1 MTDHRKT
8 FFAPRHMVEGDGH
21 SRLFKC
27 VGISRDMR
35 RRYPGGEEW
44 LAAALLIPKERVIRF
59 WLMAWPQWIGHRPQR
74 KNMQP
79 SVDLA
84 WLRGFYPEVKD
95 APLHQGPLLEEF
107 PTLRTL
113 GEDLPARITHIE
125 TARIAIDLRPFA
137 AWSKVKTELDRWETL
152 DKQEREALAEGV
164 AALDGISYSR
174 MFSDAAVR
182 RVPTFAQMLDSL
194 LDSDNTQ
201 VPSQPEA
208 PDTPSIPV
216 TEPGYEVSG
225 WKEVLADIAKYTQDS
240 IEAPPSGKLIDRIRS
255 DADRLSNWLTT
266 HEVAA
271 RANDRFRADLGDL
284 VGRLRQSARECELEW
299 LSDLRLDE
307 LEKRWLGW
315 FEIAR
320 PDDGS
325 NDDFSTFARRA
336 EELLADLEARHR
348 AKRALDDQL
357 ARLGTAAGRGTSPG
371 ERKAA
376 ILARGQ
382 LESQRTQCEAS
393 IAELEEVLEALV
405 PETRGDRRPEV
416 PAPIVG
422 DPTPGGEP
430 IDDLSIGEGAQPGVE
445 DSGEPATVA
454 VATPPVPN
462 VPEPEPPTLAPSGPM
477 APAGSGADTES
488 GELPAAFD
496 NATGE
501 LCRPVWDA
509 LRSDQH
515 ALAYQLASA
524 LAACHPGLKV
534 PPLPLLRAL
543 ALAGFVES
551 RHGECADELSA
562 AYADINPDDLVSG
575 PSDWRTALSFLLI
588 AATLKPCLIAPTS
601 GATGM
606 IEYAH
611 PHGAVHDL
619 RKAVV
624 DAGNALQ
631 GLNISQAS
639 FHQIRGQSDWNTDRR
654 SVDEALAEWQRKSPK
669 TTLNFQAATEVWL
682 RLQAPSGRFGQLV
695 ELLRG
700 FDPDKVDYVRSEI
713 AELRDPQGFRR
724 LVNEIDRKQLKRT
737 RGEEIHARAFQQL
750 KDRAADVFG
759 LAEQWIQLM
768 QRSPQHDGFLSGM
781 LRTLLDEVRRLQ
793 PNVESDLATL
803 CGTGDRW
810 GLIAAG
816 ANAVRFA
823 VREFLALETAPLAD
837 TGEATTSELLG
848 RCLLMAREIELNDDW
863 IPSQKPAEIIAA
875 AAPLA
880 TAFTDPIDVVNHRI
894 EVEDFRGARRLLL
907 STSAQYPQ
915 SKSESLLLRIEDAT
929 KVSRSRLIQK
939 IEQARNALESA
950 LASGHLNEQERGPLD
965 AKLVALTEAQD
976 GIDQFGPANSVIR
989 SVHDAIEDLRRRRV
1003 DEARSRIAQFAPGPG
1018 HTAAQRLDAALQS
1031 GDLFVVYEYLQ
1042 LLKDGQALPEPE
1054 PTPRD
1059 PFRDFFPEGAKR
1071 AETVLVKAETT
1082 SALVEAIRQGR
1093 IVQGMD
1099 FSQVASAQRTSGG
1112 ELASTWFALKRSPEA
1127 ATDGQIAAIFLTLG
1141 FVGPSARRVKGPRRG
1156 IEFDVSVEPLGDRTI
1171 CPVPYFGSQA
1181 GGHYRVVCISGRPV
1195 DEDIL
1200 RMIGDTTTR
1209 PTIAL
1214 YLGRLSE
1221 TQRRELARASR
1232 SERRTCLVIDDVLML
1247 HLCAERGSRLSAF
1260 FASTLP
1266 FTSAEPFGATSGLVP
1281 PEMFFGRKD
1290 EIKAITSPTG
1300 GCFVYGG
1307 RQLGKT
1313 ALLRAAERTFKS
1325 PAEKRYA
1332 SWIDLKHEGL
1342 GQAREASDLWGVVHR
1357 ELRRLGGEFA
1367 DLEAP
1372 KANRQR
1378 SVDVFLQQLRDR
1390 FDSGKRNRLLLLLD
1404 EADAFLEQD
1413 SQAAF
1418 AETMRL
1424 KNLMESTGRNVK
1436 VVFAG
1441 LHNVLRVTEQANH
1454 PLAHLGDPIEVGP
1467 LTKPGES
1474 LEARNMI
1481 VGPLLAAGYELAS
1494 PDLATRILAQTNYYP
1509 VLIQLYGEELIRVM
1523 NDANGRRPELANG
1536 PRYQVTGATIDDTY
1550 RKKAL
1555 RDAIRLRLQYTLQLD
1570 PRYEVI
1576 AYTLAFAALDRGDLT
1591 SDAADP
1597 AEIKKWAT
1605 SWWPEGF
1612 GGTSEHEFRI
1622 LLDEMV
1628 GLGVLRHDG
1637 PRAYG
1642 MRNPNVLRLL
1652 GTERDIG
1659 EVLGK
1664 KREPPPAFTPSVF
1677 RRPIANA
1684 PGRNAQRS
1692 PLSFTQESQLVAP
1705 ANAVSIIAGSDAA
1718 GLSDLRAAL
1727 TSLNIEAVWAE
1738 GAMDLPGLQKA
1749 LTRLADGR
1757 KEGTSVFVVPSDVP
1771 WTAPWVER
1779 AHAKLRSLMSKDR
1792 HLRVVFVAD
1801 PQTLLGIVPDL
1812 AQLQRSD
1819 VELTTLRPWT
1829 DAFVQRWLEDIQVVG
1844 DSKEREQ
1851 LKEISGY
1858 WPSLLMQL
1866 PDSCHQIRQLTEAID
1881 TVLKSAQGRD
1891 RMRKAFG
1898 LDDHVASAVI
1908 KLVGDLAGEP
1918 IEVLAEFASSENP
1931 RGIDMPDLTARL
1943 EWAEILQLILPYE
1956 GGWQVDPVVGR
1967 LLA

>member
-1 MTDHRKT
+1 M
-8 FFAPRHMVEGDGH
+8 
-21 SRLFKC
+21 
-27 VGISRDMR
+27 
-35 RRYPGGEEW
+35 
-44 LAAALLIPKERVIRF
+44 AADLLSPTQRVSSF
-59 WLMAWPQWIGHRPQR
+59 WLMAWPQWRGQR
-74 KNMQP
+74 AKKTKGMRP
-79 SVDLA
+79 SVDLT
-84 WLRGFYPEVKD
+84 WLRDFCPELKSTQFEPD
-95 APLHQGPLLEEF
+95 RLIEEF
-107 PTLRTL
+107 PALRTL
-113 GEDLPARITHIE
+113 AEDLRE
-125 TARIAIDLRPFA
+125 RIAQIGKSDLEIDLRPFA
-137 AWSKVKTELDRWETL
+137 AWSKVKAELDRWDTL
-152 DKQEREALAEGV
+152 DEHERQTLVEGV
-164 AALDGISYSR
+164 TALDGISYSR
-174 MFSDAAVR
+174 MFSDAAIR
-182 RVPTFAQMLDSL
+182 RVPDFAQMLESL
-194 LDSDNTQ
+194 LDSDDTQ
-201 VPSQPEA
+201 MPSLPEA
-208 PDTPSIPV
+208 PDTHSAPV
-216 TEPGYEVSG
+216 TEPDSEAPG
-225 WKEVLADIAKYTQDS
+225 WKELLGGIAKYTQDA
-240 IEAPPSGKLIDRIRS
+240 IEAPPSGELIDRIRS
-255 DADRLSNWLTT
+255 DADRLWTWLTT
-266 HEVAA
+266 HQAA
-271 RANDRFRADLGDL
+271 FEAHDRFRADLGGL
-284 VGRLRQSARECELEW
+284 VGRIRQTARECELDW
-299 LSDLRLDE
+299 LSDARVGELERHWCEWFESTGRDEGSKQDFSSFVGQVDE
-307 LEKRWLGW
+307 LLVQV
-315 FEIAR
+315 
-320 PDDGS
+320 
-325 NDDFSTFARRA
+325 
-336 EELLADLEARHR
+336 EAKHR
-348 AKRALDDQL
+348 AKRALDNQL
-357 ARLGTAAGRGTSPG
+357 AAPIGAISRGASPG
-371 ERKAA
+371 EKKAA

-382 LESQRTQCEAS
+382 LESQRTQCEAM
-393 IAELEEVLEALV
+393 IAELEEELEALI
-405 PETRGDRRPEV
+405 PEIRDDPLPGVT
-416 PAPIVG
+416 APIVG
-422 DPTPGGEP
+422 ETPSVDEP
-430 IDDLSIGEGAQPGVE
+430 IDESGIGERPQPAV
-445 DSGEPATVA
+445 GEPVNPAPA
-454 VATPPVPN
+454 GLATPPRPP
-462 VPEPEPPTLAPSGPM
+462 VPEPEPPTPAPSAPM
-477 APAGSGADTES
+477 APAGSGPELDS
-488 GELPAAFD
+488 GESPAAAFD
-496 NATGE
+496 DATGE
-501 LCRPVWDA
+501 LCRPIWDA
-509 LRSDQH
+509 VRSDQY

-524 LAACHPGLKV
+524 LAACHSGLKV

-543 ALAGFVES
+543 ALAGHVES
-551 RHGECADELSA
+551 RHGECADQLSG
-562 AYADINPDDLVSG
+562 AYAEINRDDFVSG
-575 PSDWRTALSFLLI
+575 PPDWRTALGFLLI

-601 GATGM
+601 GATGV

-631 GLNISQAS
+631 GLNISRAS
-639 FHQIRGQSDWNTDRR
+639 FHQIRGQSDWNADRR

-682 RLQAPSGRFGQLV
+682 RLQSSTGRFGQLV
-695 ELLRG
+695 ALLRG
-700 FDPDKVDYVRSEI
+700 FDADTVAYVRSEI

-759 LAEQWIQLM
+759 LAERWIQLM
-768 QRSPQHDGFLSGM
+768 QRSPQQDGFLSGK
-781 LRTLLDEVRRLQ
+781 LRALLDEVRTLQ
-793 PNVESDLATL
+793 PKVEVELATL
-803 CGTGDRW
+803 CRTDGRW
-810 GLIAAG
+810 GLIAAS

-823 VREFLALETAPLAD
+823 VRDFLALETEPIGDAS
-837 TGEATTSELLG
+837 EATTKELLG
-848 RCLLMAREIELNDDW
+848 RCLLLAREIELDNDW
-863 IPSQKPAEIIAA
+863 IPTQEPAEIVAA
-875 AAPLA
+875 ASSLA
-880 TAFTDPIDVVNHRI
+880 TASPDPVDVVNHRI
-894 EVEDFRGARRLLL
+894 EVEDFKGARRLLL
-907 STSAQYPQ
+907 TTPAQLSQ
-915 SKSESLLLRIEDAT
+915 SKSESLLLRIEDAI
-929 KVSRSRLIQK
+929 KVSKSRLVQK
-939 IEQARNALESA
+939 IEHARNALESA

-965 AKLVALTEAQD
+965 AKLVKLAEAQD
-976 GIDQFGPANSVIR
+976 DIDQFGPADGVIR
-989 SVHDAIEDLRRRRV
+989 SVHDAIEDFRRRRIE
-1003 DEARSRIAQFAPGPG
+1003 EARSRIAQYSVPTGN
-1018 HTAAQRLDAALQS
+1018 TAAQRLDAALQS

-1054 PTPRD
+1054 PAPRD
-1059 PFRDFFPEGAKR
+1059 LFRDFFPEGAKR
-1071 AETVLVKAETT
+1071 AEAALVKSEKT
-1082 SALVEAIRQGR
+1082 SALVEAIRQGQ

-1099 FSQVASAQRTSGG
+1099 FSQVASAQRISGG
-1112 ELASTWFALKRSPEA
+1112 ELASTWFALKRSPEG
-1127 ATDGQIAAIFLTLG
+1127 ATDGQIASVLSTLG
-1141 FVGPSARRVKGPRRG
+1141 FVGPNARRVKGPRRG

-1200 RMIGDTTTR
+1200 RMIGDTTAR

-1214 YLGRLSE
+1214 YLGRLSD

-1247 HLCAERGSRLSAF
+1247 HLCAERRSRLSAF

-1313 ALLRAAERTFKS
+1313 ALLRAAERAFKS

-1332 SWIDLKHEGL
+1332 TWIDLKHEGL
-1342 GQAREASDLWGVVHR
+1342 GQARETSDLWAVIHR

-1378 SVDVFLQQLRDR
+1378 SVDGFLQQLRDK
-1390 FDSGKRNRLLLLLD
+1390 FDAGKRNRLLLLLD

-1413 SQAAF
+1413 SEAAF

-1523 NDANGRRPELANG
+1523 NDATGRRPELAKG
-1536 PRYQVTGATIDDTY
+1536 PRYVVTGATIDDTY
-1550 RKKAL
+1550 RKKSL

-1576 AYTLAFAALDRGDLT
+1576 AYTLAAAALDRSGPA
-1591 SDAADP
+1591 SDAFDP
-1597 AEIKKWAT
+1597 AEIKKLAT
-1605 SWWPEGF
+1605 AWWSEGF

-1637 PRAYG
+1637 PREYG

-1652 GTERDIG
+1652 GTERDIW

-1664 KREPPPAFTPSVF
+1664 KREPPPAFAPSVF
-1677 RRPIANA
+1677 RRPIANT
-1684 PGRNAQRS
+1684 PGRNTRRS
-1692 PLSFTQESQLVAP
+1692 PLSFTQESQLIAP
-1705 ANAVSIIAGSDAA
+1705 ANAVSIIAGSDAT
-1718 GLSDLRAAL
+1718 GLSDLRVAL

-1749 LTRLADGR
+1749 LARLADGR

-1771 WTAPWVER
+1771 WTTAWVER
-1779 AHAKLRSLMSKDR
+1779 ARAKLRSLTSKER
-1792 HLRVVFVAD
+1792 HVRVVFVAD

-1819 VELTTLRPWT
+1819 VELTALRPWS

-1844 DSKEREQ
+1844 DPGERDQ
-1851 LKEISGY
+1851 LREISGY

-1866 PDSCHQIRQLTEAID
+1866 PDNCHQVRQLTDTID
-1881 TVLKSAQGRD
+1881 TVLRSASGLD

-1898 LDDHVASAVI
+1898 LDDHVACAVI
-1908 KLVGDLAGEP
+1908 KLVADLEGEP
-1918 IEVLAEFASSENP
+1918 IEVLLEFASPDNA
-1931 RGIDMPDLTARL
+1931 RGIEMAELKARL
-1943 EWAEILQLILPYE
+1943 EWAEILQLIRPHA

-1967 LLA
+1967 LLP